1 MAPNTAMQMM
11 QTPDESELISD
22 NVTLH
27 PAAERGPLL
36 RIVEALLFAASEPVS
51 EAALAKCLPAG
62 ADVPSLI
69 AELQQTYS
77 TRGVNLVQVSGKWTM
92 RTAEDLAYLLRR
104 DAFEQKKLS
113 KAALETLAIV
123 LIVLW
128 ILGLV
133 SSYTMGG
140 LIHIL
145 LVIAL
150 VALLFRLLRG
160 QRR

>member
-1 MAPNTAMQMM
+1 MEHDM
-11 QTPDESELISD
+11 
-22 NVTLH
+22 
-27 PAAERGPLL
+27 
-36 RIVEALLFAASEPVS
+36 
-51 EAALAKCLPAG
+51 
-62 ADVPSLI
+62 
-69 AELQQTYS
+69 
-77 TRGVNLVQVSGKWTM
+77 
-92 RTAEDLAYLLRR
+92 
-104 DAFEQKKLS
+104 
-113 KAALETLAIV
+113 LETLAIV

-133 SSYTMGG
+133 SSYTLGG